1 MNRLTLLLLL
11 NIIGAPCMAQSN
23 PFADIDYDRV
33 IGYNF
38 AMHDSRVHTI
48 LNKDSTLDK
57 TTILP
62 GKQLTSKQTK
72 ALIKTITDTL
82 TYGGVAYA
90 CFDPKH
96 AFIFYRKS
104 SIVALVEICF
114 ACSSIRSTPEIP
126 AVGYCARKTDHRFSN
141 YGFSKSGENS
151 LMDFC
156 RKLGLEVSPVLPR
169 PGD

>member
-1 MNRLTLLLLL
+1 MNLLTILIMLS
-11 NIIGAPCMAQSN
+11 ISGAACLAQSN
-23 PFADIDYDRV
+23 PFAGIRYDRV

-38 AMHDSRVHTI
+38 AMHDGRVHTI
-48 LNKDSTLDK
+48 LNKDSTLNK

-62 GKQLTSKQTK
+62 GKKLTSKQTK
-72 ALIKTITDTL
+72 SLIKTITDTL
-82 TYGGVAYA
+82 TYGGVPYA

-96 AFIFYRKS
+96 AFVFYRKS

-114 ACSSIRSTPEIP
+114 ACSNIRSTPEIP
-126 AVGYCARKTDHRFSN
+126 AVSYYPRKTDHQYSN

-156 RKLGLEVSPVLPR
+156 RKLGLEVPPVLPR

>member
-1 MNRLTLLLLL
+1 MNRL
-11 NIIGAPCMAQSN
+11 NFIIFGIINTACLGQSN
-23 PFADIDYDRV
+23 PFAGIRYDSV

-38 AMHDSRVHTI
+38 AMHDARVHTI
-48 LNKDSTLDK
+48 LNKDSSLNK

-62 GKQLTSKQTK
+62 GKKLTSRQTTS
-72 ALIKTITDTL
+72 LIKTITDTL

-114 ACSSIRSTPEIP
+114 ACSNIRSTPDIP
-126 AVGYCARKTDHRFSN
+126 AVGYYARKTDHQFSN
-141 YGFSKSGENS
+141 YGFSKKGENS

-156 RKLGLEVSPVLPR
+156 RKLGLEVPPVLPR